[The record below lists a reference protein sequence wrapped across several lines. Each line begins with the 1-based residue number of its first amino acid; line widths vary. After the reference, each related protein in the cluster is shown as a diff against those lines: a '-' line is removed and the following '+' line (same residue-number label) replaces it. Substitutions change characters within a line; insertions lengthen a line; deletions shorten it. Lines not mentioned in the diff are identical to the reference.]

1 MNKVI
6 LIDFDGTIVRGA
18 FPEIGK
24 PMPMAFEVMKELKE
38 AGWKLILWTCREDE
52 GYNINRQYLTE
63 AVRFCKEN
71 GVDFDAVNEAIPEL
85 DFRCDTCKKRKPYAD
100 VVVDNK
106 NLGGFPG
113 WEVVRKMLIETDA
126 VIRGG
131 VRRAATLN

>member
-18 FPEIGK
+18 FPEIGE
-24 PMPMAFEVMKELKE
+24 PVPMAFEVMKELKE

-52 GYNINRQYLTE
+52 GYNINKQYLTE

-100 VVVDNK
+100 VVLDDK

-126 VIRGG
+126 VVRGR
-131 VRRAATLN
+131 VRRTATLN

>member
-1 MNKVI
+1 MGNSKRMNKVI
-6 LIDFDGTIVRGA
+6 LIDFDGTIVKHA
-18 FPEIGK
+18 FPEIGE

-63 AVRFCKEN
+63 AVKFCKEN
-71 GVDFDAVNEAIPEL
+71 GIDFDAVNEAIPEL

-100 VVVDNK
+100 VVVDDR

-113 WEVVRKMLIETDA
+113 WEVVRETLINGCDSN
-126 VIRGG
+126 G
-131 VRRAATLN
+131 N